1 VTASKRTV
9 VLVEDEPVALDTL
22 RDLVAE
28 VPWLKWIGEAM
39 DGGTAVERID
49 ALRPDV
55 VFLDVRLPEIGG
67 LEVLDRI
74 RHEPAIVFTTAYDCY
89 AVTAFEM
96 EAIDYLLKPFGRERF
111 METVSRLRRALER
124 EDAEPVGARARR
136 ALGGEPL
143 QRILVRDAGRLVPIS
158 IGDVH
163 CLEAEGEYVRVHAGP
178 RRHLV
183 RLPLGEFER
192 RLDSARFVRVHRSH
206 IVNLDHV
213 RSMEP
218 YDGARLEIRMQ
229 DGTRIVASRTRS
241 KELRDLAI

>member
-1 VTASKRTV
+1 VTSKRTA
-9 VLVEDEPVALDTL
+9 VLVEDEPVALAEL
-22 RDLVAE
+22 RELVAE
-28 VPWLKWIGEAM
+28 VSWLESIGEAT
-39 DGGTAVERID
+39 DGSEAIERID

-67 LEVLDRI
+67 LEVLERI
-74 RHEPAIVFTTAYDCY
+74 RHHPAVVFTTAYDRY
-89 AVTAFEM
+89 AVAAFEM
-96 EAIDYLLKPFGRERF
+96 EAIDYLVKPFGRDRF
-111 METVSRLRRALER
+111 RETVDRLRRVLDR
-124 EDAEPVGARARR
+124 EDAEPAAARARR
-136 ALGGEPL
+136 ALGSGPL
-143 QRILVRDAGRLVPIS
+143 QRILVRDAGRLVPVS
-158 IGDVH
+158 LADVDR
-163 CLEAEGEYVRVHAGP
+163 LEAEGEYVRVHSGS

-183 RLPLGEFER
+183 RLPLSEFER
-192 RLDSARFVRVHRSH
+192 RLDPARFVRVHRSH